1 MAIFIRKDRL
11 GSSPPP
17 RPGPRGRTTMNTI
30 ESLPA
35 FQALQSSYAQA
46 KEVRKEAMKDKWE
59 SNAEVQRWRTQMT
72 PEERTRDAIERM
84 IPTTKEVLKM
94 RNGGK
99 DVSHEEGRAKA
110 IEIAQKSDRQ
120 KKDGPDGSEG

>member
-1 MAIFIRKDRL
+1 
-11 GSSPPP
+11 
-17 RPGPRGRTTMNTI
+17 MNTI

-110 IEIAQKSDRQ
+110 VEIAQKSDRQ
-120 KKDGPDGSEG
+120 KNGSEG